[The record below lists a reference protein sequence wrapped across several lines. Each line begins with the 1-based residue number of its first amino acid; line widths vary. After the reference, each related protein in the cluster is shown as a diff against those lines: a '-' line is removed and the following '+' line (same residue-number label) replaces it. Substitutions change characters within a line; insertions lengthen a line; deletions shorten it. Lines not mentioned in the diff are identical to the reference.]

1 MATLYFKG
9 ADLGGT
15 GDWSNISNWYT
26 SIDSSGTF
34 VGDAGRV
41 PNATDNVIICGTLNN
56 ISNDDGYTGGSNYV
70 NPISIQLGYVYHS
83 IGDGLYQAFWDG
95 SNFSPVNDVN
105 VSTIINVGPVND
117 SRFDNTNFWAA
128 PITTIIGRVVAYNLT
143 TLNVNDTNCSFEG
156 VATVGTAN
164 FYYQSYNGGNDTSG
178 TLYGTVNFYQ
188 SSSNGNQNTGNEG
201 VVIGTAN
208 FYNNSTN
215 FDPSFGTPGTVNGTA
230 NFYNN
235 SEEVRY
241 NSGTPISG
249 TIIGTLNFKSTSSLN
264 SFLSNYTGTS
274 TINYAG
280 SGGGSVTSI
289 LLTEL
294 LKLPFPIVI

>member
-9 ADLGGT
+9 LDLGGT
-15 GDWSNISNWYT
+15 GDWSNISSWYT

-56 ISNDDGYTGGSNYV
+56 ISNEDILGGPNYV
-70 NPISIQLGYVYHS
+70 NPISIQLGYLYDN
-83 IGDGLYQAFWDG
+83 IADGLYQAFWDG
-95 SNFSPVNDVN
+95 SNFSPANDVN

-128 PITTIIGRVVAYNLT
+128 PITTINDKVVAYNLT
-143 TLNVNDTNCSFEG
+143 TLNVNDSNCSFEG

-164 FYYQSYNGGNDTSG
+164 FYNESYNGGNDTVG

-188 SSSNGNQNTGNEG
+188 TSSNGNQNNGNEG

-208 FYNNSTN
+208 FYNNSSN
-215 FDPSFGTPGTVNGTA
+215 FDPNNGTPGTVNGTA

-235 SEEVRY
+235 SQEVIY